1 MHPLIERHRARIR
14 DLAARYGIDDVRVF
28 GSMARDD
35 ADPDS
40 DIDLLVTL
48 PPGRSG
54 LALGGLLMDV
64 QELTQRK
71 VDVVTAAGL
80 HPAVRERVIREAHRL

>member
-14 DLAARYGIDDVRVF
+14 DLEARYGIDDVRVF

-35 ADPDS
+35 ADSDS

-48 PPGRSG
+48 PPGRIPLSISPW
-54 LALGGLLMDV
+54 
-64 QELTQRK
+64 R
-71 VDVVTAAGL
+71 
-80 HPAVRERVIREAHRL
+80 AVIS

>member
-35 ADPDS
+35 ADSDS
-40 DIDLLVTL
+40 EIDIDIDLLVTL
-48 PPGRSG
+48 PPGRIPLSISPWR
-54 LALGGLLMDV
+54 A
-64 QELTQRK
+64 
-71 VDVVTAAGL
+71 VTC
-80 HPAVRERVIREAHRL
+80 